1 MSTVD
6 HEKKQKVPPAYS
18 RADDGAR
25 SLHGY
30 RDDEFEK
37 ESVSTMGR
45 SYHRR
50 APDAAV
56 RWQGDGVEI
65 SRPTGTEFGI

>member
-6 HEKKQKVPPAYS
+6 HEKKQKVPSAYS
-18 RADDGAR
+18 RADDGAH
-25 SLHGY
+25 SLHGHQ
-30 RDDEFEK
+30 DDEVEK
-37 ESVSTMGR
+37 KSVSRMSP

-56 RWQGDGVEI
+56 RWQVDG
-65 SRPTGTEFGI
+65 G

>member
-25 SLHGY
+25 SLHGHQ
-30 RDDEFEK
+30 DDEVEK
-37 ESVSTMGR
+37 KSVSTMSP
-45 SYHRR
+45 SYHCG

-56 RWQGDGVEI
+56 RWQVDGVEI
-65 SRPTGTEFGI
+65 SRPAGTEFGI